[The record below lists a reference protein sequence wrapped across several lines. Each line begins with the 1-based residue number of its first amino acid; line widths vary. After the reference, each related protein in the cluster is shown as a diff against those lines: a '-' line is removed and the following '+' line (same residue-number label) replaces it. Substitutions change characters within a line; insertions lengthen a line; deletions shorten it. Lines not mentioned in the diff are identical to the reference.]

1 MDYPVGSPLPLGK
14 DRGSPLGANGQNI
27 LVTREDNIAI
37 VTFNRPKVLNALS
50 HATMVE
56 LSAAMDEL
64 DSDPNVRC
72 VILTGAGEKAF
83 VAGADINEL
92 RAIASA
98 TAGAD
103 FAAWG
108 QDILFKIENLAKPVI
123 AAINGYA
130 LGGGCELA
138 MACDIRIAADSALL
152 GQPEINLGLIPGYGG
167 TQRLPR
173 LVGKGRAK
181 WLVLSGDRIS
191 AQEALHIGLVD
202 MVVPAAELMDKAR
215 ELARKLAS
223 KAPLAVACAKNCINV
238 GAEIDLVT
246 ACAYEASQFGL
257 TCGSEDRVEGT
268 SAFLEK
274 RPAQFKGK

>member
-1 MDYPVGSPLPLGK
+1 MAYENL
-14 DRGSPLGANGQNI
+14 
-27 LVTREDNIAI
+27 LVAREEHVAT

-50 HATMVE
+50 RPTMME
-56 LSAAMDEL
+56 LDAAMGEL
-64 DSDPNVRC
+64 VNDSAVRC
-72 VILTGAGEKAF
+72 IVLTGAGEKAF

-92 RAIASA
+92 RAIADA
-98 TAGAD
+98 AEGAQ

-108 QDILFKIENLAKPVI
+108 QSIFFRIENLRKPVI

-138 MACDIRIAADSALL
+138 MACDIRIAADSARL
-152 GQPEINLGLIPGYGG
+152 GQPEIDLGIIPGYGG

-181 WLVLSGDRIS
+181 WLILTGEMIT
-191 AQEALHIGLVD
+191 AQEALRIGLVD
-202 MVVPAAELMDKAR
+202 MVVPAADLIPAAR
-215 ELARKLAS
+215 ELATQIAS
-223 KAPLAVACAKNCINV
+223 KAPLAVEWSKRSINI
-238 GAEIDLVT
+238 GSETDLVT

-257 TCGSEDRVEGT
+257 ICATEDRIEGT

-274 RPAQFKGK
+274 RPARFTGN